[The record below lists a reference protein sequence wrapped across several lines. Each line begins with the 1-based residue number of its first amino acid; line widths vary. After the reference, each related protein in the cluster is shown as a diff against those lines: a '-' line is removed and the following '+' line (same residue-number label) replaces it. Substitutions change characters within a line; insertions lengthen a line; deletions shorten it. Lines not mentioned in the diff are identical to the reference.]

1 MACCGSGRQ
10 QVVRKDFGA
19 GGVSSP
25 IEPAARGAV
34 PGSGVVFAYYG
45 AGELVLIG
53 SVSGRR
59 YRFAERGARL
69 AVDPRDAPAF
79 EANTR
84 LRRLST

>member
-1 MACCGSGRQ
+1 MACCGSSRH

-25 IEPAARGAV
+25 MEPAARGAL

-45 AGELVLIG
+45 ASALVLIG

-59 YRFAERGARL
+59 YRFVERGARL
-69 AVDPRDAPAF
+69 AVDPRAAPTF